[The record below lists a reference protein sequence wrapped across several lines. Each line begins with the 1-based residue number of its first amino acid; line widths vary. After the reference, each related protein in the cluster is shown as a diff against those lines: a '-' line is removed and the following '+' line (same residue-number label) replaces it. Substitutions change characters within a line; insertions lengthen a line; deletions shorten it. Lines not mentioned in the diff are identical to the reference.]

1 MPRPMIHFEN
11 SSAIPRSTD
20 IQTFLPYKSFE
31 SSARVLDRAR
41 LGKQRVEA
49 LQIMKALVLE
59 VGWVNHPATRM
70 WSGHLDH
77 LLTYQQAIC
86 GEWARRGYKDSC
98 LEKTTNLFNS
108 SRYASTI
115 SDAPSWLGLK
125 KFHSPHRGN
134 LLRKDPEYYGRFG
147 WKELPMEGYFW
158 PVPTEEAE

>member
-11 SSAIPRSTD
+11 SSATPRSTD
-20 IQTFLPYKSFE
+20 IQTFLPYKSFQ

-41 LGKQRVEA
+41 LGKQRVETY
-49 LQIMKALVLE
+49 QIMKALVLGS
-59 VGWVNHPATRM
+59 GWASHPVTKM

-86 GEWARRGYKDSC
+86 EEWNRRGYKDSC

-115 SDAPSWLGLK
+115 TDNPRWLGLK
-125 KFHSPHRGN
+125 KLHSSHRSN
-134 LLRKDPEYYGRFG
+134 LLRKDSEYYGRFG
-147 WKELPMEGYFW
+147 WKELPNLPYFW
-158 PVPTEEAE
+158 PVPTEEVE